1 VWPPSQFRLAGPHL
15 ETPRVYHY
23 ARPAFAVLKTWHNA
37 AIRSGFLDAVAYMHQ
52 SLTKH
57 ERDAGMP
64 VGLLLSGLANNDDRL
79 LGAALAVEDAIS
91 EFSE

>member
-1 VWPPSQFRLAGPHL
+1 
-15 ETPRVYHY
+15 
-23 ARPAFAVLKTWHNA
+23 
-37 AIRSGFLDAVAYMHQ
+37 MHQ